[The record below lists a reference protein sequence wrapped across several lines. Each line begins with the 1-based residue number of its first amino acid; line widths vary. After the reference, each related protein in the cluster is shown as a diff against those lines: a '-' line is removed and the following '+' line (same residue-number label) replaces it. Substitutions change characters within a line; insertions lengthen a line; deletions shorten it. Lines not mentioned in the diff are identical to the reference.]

1 MSLTFANLII
11 MFVLFRISPYKQ
23 FGLTGNLY
31 SSQHGSSLNAGRLH
45 DEVGPGW
52 VGDGQVVSS
61 IRVDRDVTGQG
72 NALLVDAGPEVEVL
86 DEGGDVDADLSE
98 LRS

>member
-1 MSLTFANLII
+1 
-11 MFVLFRISPYKQ
+11 
-23 FGLTGNLY
+23 
-31 SSQHGSSLNAGRLH
+31 
-45 DEVGPGW
+45 

-86 DEGGDVDADLSE
+86 DEGGDVDADLPE